1 MRRLLI
7 TLLVVC
13 AGALSAPTPAL
24 AHTTLLRGSPGPGD
38 SVAPGLKVMALTFGP
53 LLEPAPDAVRV
64 TGPNGTDVAS
74 GASVVVS
81 AGGDREGNDTLCLAV
96 DALDEPGTYTVSY
109 SLRSADGDP
118 LESAFQFGV
127 DESADAG
134 TVAPECSGKT
144 LPDPGTASET
154 AGPQQQGQGRQGQEE
169 EEQQAEGLD
178 TGADSGLSGTQ
189 WAIVGGG
196 AVAAVLFAAFM
207 LLAEGRGGILPGR
220 HKHWSPTRA
229 PISHVHSRGPQP
241 PSPNKAAPTRGSEGG

>member
-53 LLEPAPDAVRV
+53 LLEPSPDAVGI
-64 TGPNGTDVAS
+64 TGPSGTEVAS
-74 GASVVVS
+74 GAPVVVS
-81 AGGDREGNDTLCLAV
+81 DGGDGGDGDGNDTLCLAV

-118 LESAFQFGV
+118 LESAFQFAV
-127 DESADAG
+127 DKSAGAA
-134 TVAPECSGKT
+134 TAAPECSGKT
-144 LPDPGTASET
+144 LPDPGTASGT
-154 AGPQQQGQGRQGQEE
+154 AGTQEQGQEQAEAQGQGQTES
-169 EEQQAEGLD
+169 AD
-178 TGADSGLSGTQ
+178 TGAVSGLSGTQ

-196 AVAAVLFAAFM
+196 AGAALLFAAFM
-207 LLAEGRGGILPGR
+207 LLAEGRRGIPPRR
-220 HKHWSPTRA
+220 HEH
-229 PISHVHSRGPQP
+229 
-241 PSPNKAAPTRGSEGG
+241 